1 MSGIDFRGRR
11 RFRDS
16 EATERLT
23 ALLREDRQSGSDE
36 PWAEPGRERLD
47 AKGDVTDRG
56 ATGNGDA
63 DRDHAGVDRDPD
75 GGVEPDDDAAADGPA
90 NPQYGADPG
99 SERSQHR
106 EDVVVRR
113 HIARPALVALCAVLV
128 VALGIG
134 GWNLLPDGQGD
145 DVVTSTAVKSEG
157 AVGGEHDAGAEVGP
171 DRAARTGG
179 GAGTT
184 DGEDTSPQGA
194 PGAASAT
201 GHTGGAGAGAAGGG
215 TASAHESG
223 VLTVHVIGEV
233 KDPSVVTLSPGARV
247 MDAVAAAG
255 GFTPD
260 AVKDRINLAQPVSDG
275 SQITIPNAENAE
287 RVAEAAAQGGSGN
300 GSVGGAQAGGAA
312 NSGGTTVGGGSSAAE
327 GGAATGGASGSGPGA
342 VGKSDG
348 AGAVPGA
355 APVNLNTASQA
366 DLETL
371 PRVGPVLS
379 QRIVEFRTQ
388 HGPFTTVEQL
398 DDVSGVGPAML
409 EALLPLVSV

>member
-23 ALLREDRQSGSDE
+23 ALLREDRQSGSDV
-36 PWAEPGRERLD
+36 PWAVPGPDGHDINGDVADHSAKGRDATDGDEPGAD
-47 AKGDVTDRG
+47 MNRG
-56 ATGNGDA
+56 EGA
-63 DRDHAGVDRDPD
+63 DPHDI
-75 GGVEPDDDAAADGPA
+75 AAADVSSDP
-90 NPQYGADPG
+90 PSGADTG
-99 SERSQHR
+99 SERSRHR

-113 HIARPALVALCAVLV
+113 HIARPALVLLCAVLV

-134 GWNLLPDGQGD
+134 GWNLLPDGHGD
-145 DVVTSTAVKSEG
+145 DVVTSTAVRSEG
-157 AVGGEHDAGAEVGP
+157 AVGGEDDAGVEVGS
-171 DRAARTGG
+171 DGATRTGG

-184 DGEDTSPQGA
+184 DEDDTPPQGA
-194 PGAASAT
+194 SGAASAT

-255 GFTPD
+255 GFTPR

-275 SQITIPNAENAE
+275 AQITIPNAENADQ
-287 RVAEAAAQGGSGN
+287 VAEAATQDGSGN
-300 GSVGGAQAGGAA
+300 GSADGALAGGAA
-312 NSGGTTVGGGSSAAE
+312 NSGGTKAGGGGAAE
-327 GGAATGGASGSGPGA
+327 GGAAVGGSPATGPGA
-342 VGKSDG
+342 AGKAGG
-348 AGAVPGA
+348 AGAVPGG
-355 APVNLNTASQA
+355 APVNLNTASQTE
-366 DLETL
+366 LETL
-371 PRVGPVLS
+371 PRVGPVLA

-388 HGPFTTVEQL
+388 HGPFTSAEQL

-409 EALLPLVSV
+409 EALLPLVTV

>member
-23 ALLREDRQSGSDE
+23 ALLREDRQSGVDE
-36 PWAEPGRERLD
+36 PWAEPGREGPD
-47 AKGDVTDRG
+47 GDGEVTGRG
-56 ATGNGDA
+56 ATDRHAAGQDEGGA
-63 DRDHAGVDRDPD
+63 DLVPD
-75 GGVEPDDDAAADGPA
+75 GGAEPDDDAA
-90 NPQYGADPG
+90 YGATGPSLSADPV
-99 SERSQHR
+99 SEHSRHR
-106 EDVVVRR
+106 EDVVARR

-134 GWNLLPDGQGD
+134 VWNLLPDGQGD
-145 DVVTSTAVKSEG
+145 DVVTSTAVRSEG
-157 AVGGEHDAGAEVGP
+157 SIGGMDDAGVEEGSEG
-171 DRAARTGG
+171 AARTGG

-184 DGEDTSPQGA
+184 DEEDTSPQGA

-215 TASAHESG
+215 NTSANGAG

-233 KDPSVVTLSPGARV
+233 KDPSVVTLSPGARI

-255 GFTPD
+255 GFTPR

-275 SQITIPNAENAE
+275 AQITIPNAENADQ
-287 RVAEAAAQGGSGN
+287 VAEAATQDGSGN
-300 GSVGGAQAGGAA
+300 GSADGALAGGAA
-312 NSGGTTVGGGSSAAE
+312 NSGGAKAGGGGAAE
-327 GGAATGGASGSGPGA
+327 GGAAVGSSPATGPGA
-342 VGKSDG
+342 AGKAGG
-348 AGAVPGA
+348 AGAVPGG

-366 DLETL
+366 ELETL

-398 DDVSGVGPAML
+398 DDVSGVGHAML

>member
-23 ALLREDRQSGSDE
+23 ALLREDLAPGADV
-36 PWAEPGRERLD
+36 PWAEPGPD
-47 AKGDVTDRG
+47 GHDINGDVADHSAKGRDATDGDEPGADMNRG
-56 ATGNGDA
+56 EGA
-63 DRDHAGVDRDPD
+63 DPHDI
-75 GGVEPDDDAAADGPA
+75 AAADVSSDP
-90 NPQYGADPG
+90 PSGADTG
-99 SERSQHR
+99 SERSRHR

-113 HIARPALVALCAVLV
+113 RIARPALVLLCAVLV

-145 DVVTSTAVKSEG
+145 DVVTSTAVRSEG
-157 AVGGEHDAGAEVGP
+157 AVGGEDDAGVEVGS
-171 DRAARTGG
+171 DGATRTGG

-184 DGEDTSPQGA
+184 DEEDTSPQGA

-215 TASAHESG
+215 NTSANGAG

-255 GFTPD
+255 GFTPR

-275 SQITIPNAENAE
+275 AQITIPNAENADQ
-287 RVAEAAAQGGSGN
+287 VAEAATQDGSGN
-300 GSVGGAQAGGAA
+300 GSADGALAGGAA
-312 NSGGTTVGGGSSAAE
+312 NSGGTKAGGGGAAE
-327 GGAATGGASGSGPGA
+327 GGAAAGGSPATEPGA
-342 VGKSDG
+342 AGKAGG
-348 AGAVPGA
+348 AGAVPGS
-355 APVNLNTASQA
+355 APVNLNTASQTE
-366 DLETL
+366 LETL
-371 PRVGPVLS
+371 PRVGPVLA
-379 QRIVEFRTQ
+379 QRILEFRTQ
-388 HGPFTTVEQL
+388 HGPFTSAEQL

-409 EALLPLVSV
+409 EALLPLVTV

>member
-23 ALLREDRQSGSDE
+23 ALLREDRAPGTDV
-36 PWAEPGRERLD
+36 PWAEPGRERHD
-47 AKGDVTDRG
+47 AKGDVTGRS
-56 ATGNGDA
+56 ATVCDCT
-63 DRDHAGVDRDPD
+63 DRDDLGADMDS
-75 GGVEPDDDAAADGPA
+75 GGGEPEDDTAADNSAYP
-90 NPQYGADPG
+90 PPSADTG
-99 SERSQHR
+99 SERSRHR

-145 DVVTSTAVKSEG
+145 DVVTSTAVRSEG
-157 AVGGEHDAGAEVGP
+157 SIGGMDDAGVEEGSEG
-171 DRAARTGG
+171 AARTGG

-184 DGEDTSPQGA
+184 DEEDTSPQGA

-255 GFTPD
+255 GFTPR

-275 SQITIPNAENAE
+275 AQITIPSAENADQ
-287 RVAEAAAQGGSGN
+287 VAEAAAQGGSGN
-300 GSVGGAQAGGAA
+300 GSADGALAGGAA
-312 NSGGTTVGGGSSAAE
+312 NSGGTQDGAGATAAG
-327 GGAATGGASGSGPGA
+327 GGAATGGSPATGPGA
-342 VGKSDG
+342 AGKSGG
-348 AGAVPGA
+348 AGAVPGGT
-355 APVNLNTASQA
+355 PVNLNTASQA
-366 DLETL
+366 ELETL
-371 PRVGPVLS
+371 PRVGPVLA

-388 HGPFTTVEQL
+388 HGPFTAAEQL

-409 EALLPLVSV
+409 EALLPLVTV